1 VREARTAQG
10 VNRRRLLLL
19 AVAAIALVSAA
30 LPSFHMRAAPLPTT
44 VAIEDMTWTEVR
56 DARDNGYTT
65 VIVPT
70 GGLEQNG
77 PHMAIGKHNF
87 IVREAA
93 DRIAKAV
100 GRTLVAPVVAY
111 VPQGTYDPP
120 TGHLRF
126 PGTMGVPEPVFEG
139 MLDGIARSLK
149 AGGFKTI
156 CFIGDHGGNQA
167 AQKAV
172 AERLS
177 SEWVKDGIRVLHI
190 DSYYDDRQQIAR
202 LLKEGRTREAIGQH
216 ASLID
221 TSELMSINPKG
232 VDLVRYRDL
241 IYSVRPSGVTG
252 DPSDANANLG
262 MSLFEMRVAAAVS
275 QIKASLAS
283 R

>member
-1 VREARTAQG
+1 
-10 VNRRRLLLL
+10 LLLL
-19 AVAAIALVSAA
+19 AVAAIALVCAA

>member
-1 VREARTAQG
+1 MTGGCTAQG
-10 VNRRRLLLL
+10 VRRVLL
-19 AVAAIALVSAA
+19 AAAAIALAYTA
-30 LPSFHMRAAPLPTT
+30 LPSFSMRAGPLPSTI
-44 VAIEDMTWTEVR
+44 AIEDMTWTEVR
-56 DARDNGYTT
+56 DARESGYTT

-93 DRIAKAV
+93 DRIAKGV

-126 PGTMGVPEPVFEG
+126 PGTMGIPEPVFDG
-139 MLDGIARSLK
+139 VLDGIARSLK

-167 AQKAV
+167 VQKAV

-177 SEWVKDGIRVLHI
+177 TEWAKEGVRVLHI
-190 DSYYDDRQQIAR
+190 DSYYDDRQQVVR
-202 LLKEGRTREAIGQH
+202 LLKEGHSREAIGQH

-221 TSELMSINPKG
+221 TSELMSVNPKG
-232 VDLVRYRDL
+232 VDLARYRDL
-241 IYSVRPSGVTG
+241 INSIRPSGVSG
-252 DPSDANANLG
+252 DPSGANADLG
-262 MSLFEMRVAAAVS
+262 TSLFDMRVAAAIS
-275 QIKASLAS
+275 QIKALLAS